1 MRMRPSWVER
11 LRLPIIAA
19 PMFLGSGVALVTAAC
34 KAGVVGTF
42 PAGNARTPEQLND
55 WFDTFEKE
63 LTADPKAA
71 PFGVN
76 LVLARGMESN
86 PIIDTCVARKPPIV
100 ITSIG
105 DPAEMAKKVH

>member
-1 MRMRPSWVER
+1 MRPSWVER

-42 PAGNARTPEQLND
+42 PAGNARTPEQLNE

-86 PIIDTCVARKPPIV
+86 PIIDACVARP
-100 ITSIG
+100 SCLLR
-105 DPAEMAKKVH
+105 